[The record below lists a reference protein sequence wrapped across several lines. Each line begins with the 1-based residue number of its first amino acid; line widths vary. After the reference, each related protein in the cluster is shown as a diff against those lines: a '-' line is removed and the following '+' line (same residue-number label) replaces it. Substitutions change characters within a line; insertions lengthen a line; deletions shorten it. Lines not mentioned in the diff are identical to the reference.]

1 MEKEEFLK
9 LLPKLIREDDEV
21 KGAILTALSGVVA
34 TKDDIAKIIEHS
46 DKRFESMDRRFESM
60 DKRFEEATNE
70 RKEISKKVS
79 ELIDHS
85 DRRFEEMDR
94 HFEGATN
101 ERKALTLKIS
111 EINVAIGSLGNRS
124 GKLLEDTI
132 IEILNDE
139 LIREN
144 ISASRI
150 HKELMVDE
158 EGIVFP
164 KDFSTDIDVLIEDGK
179 TILIEVKYRIDNY
192 DIFTFLKLAELY
204 EHTKKAFD
212 QLLILTLEIKR
223 LHLNYANK
231 QGIKVIAGKVIE

>member
-21 KGAILTALSGVVA
+21 KGAIITALSGVVA

-46 DKRFESMDRRFESM
+46 DRRFKEATNERTEIIKKVSEIIEHSDKRFEAMDR
-60 DKRFEEATNE
+60 RFEEATNE
-70 RKEISKKVS
+70 RKD
-79 ELIDHS
+79 L
-85 DRRFEEMDR
+85 R
-94 HFEGATN
+94 
-101 ERKALTLKIS
+101 LKIS
-111 EINVAIGSLGNRS
+111 ELSVAIGSLGDKS
-124 GKLLEDTI
+124 GKVLEDSI

-139 LIREN
+139 LIKEN
-144 ISASRI
+144 IPASRI
-150 HKELMVDE
+150 QKELMVDK
-158 EGIVFP
+158 EGIVFT

-179 TILIEVKYRIDNY
+179 IILIEVKYRIDNY
-192 DIFTFLKLAELY
+192 DIFTFLKLADLHER
-204 EHTKKAFD
+204 TRKAFD

>member
-21 KGAILTALSGVVA
+21 KGAIITALSGVVA
-34 TKDDIAKIIEHS
+34 TKDDIARMIEHS
-46 DKRFESMDRRFESM
+46 DR
-60 DKRFEEATNE
+60 RFEEATNE
-70 RKEISKKVS
+70 RKD
-79 ELIDHS
+79 L
-85 DRRFEEMDR
+85 
-94 HFEGATN
+94 G
-101 ERKALTLKIS
+101 LKIS
-111 EINVAIGSLGNRS
+111 EVSVAIGSLGDRS

-144 ISASRI
+144 IPGSRI
-150 HKELMVDE
+150 QKELMVDE
-158 EGIVFP
+158 EGIVFT

-204 EHTKKAFD
+204 ERTRKTFD

-223 LHLNYANK
+223 LHLDYANI

>member
-21 KGAILTALSGVVA
+21 KGAIITALSGVVA

-46 DKRFESMDRRFESM
+46 DR
-60 DKRFEEATNE
+60 RFEEATNE
-70 RKEISKKVS
+70 RKD
-79 ELIDHS
+79 L
-85 DRRFEEMDR
+85 R
-94 HFEGATN
+94 
-101 ERKALTLKIS
+101 LKIS
-111 EINVAIGSLGNRS
+111 EVSVAIGSLGDRS
-124 GKLLEDTI
+124 GKVLEDTI

-139 LIREN
+139 LIKEN
-144 ISASRI
+144 IPASRI
-150 HKELMVDE
+150 QKELMVDK

-164 KDFSTDIDVLIEDGK
+164 KDFSTDIDVLIEDHK

-204 EHTKKAFD
+204 ERTRKAFD

-231 QGIKVIAGKVIE
+231 QGIKVISGKVIE